1 MSNLVEEMP
10 LTLLDMAKPMTDD
23 GNDTDVSQDH
33 SAFSGFSRNDLPS
46 HGERAKYSSFT
57 TGDLPDLAMEL
68 ERTEGLPPLER
79 PFKAE
84 DLATM
89 SLPLTRMLSETKML
103 NNFQRHAL
111 ICLVISCTI
120 LSHLVSS
127 CWILLNGF
135 EKTEPSSWCSA
146 FVSSRKMCGFG
157 TRGQEASSSYLYK
170 SAVINSGG
178 SQKHSCLRIWM
189 LGTIA
194 PKLLVLGVL
203 EHPDF
208 NGLFCCWQEVV
219 LAGSIQSSNWQYM
232 KPIYQVLARICTA
245 NHNFLQPEKT
255 LTEWK
260 RSSCHFKDI
269 LQDIRDV

>member
-1 MSNLVEEMP
+1 MLPLTLGSCSCVLATTLCKAKPECKVRIGLALYLHLCSCSPFFLVFASPAMSNLVEEMP

-89 SLPLTRMLSETKML
+89 SLPLTRTLSETKML

-127 CWILLNGF
+127 C
-135 EKTEPSSWCSA
+135 
-146 FVSSRKMCGFG
+146 
-157 TRGQEASSSYLYK
+157 
-170 SAVINSGG
+170 
-178 SQKHSCLRIWM
+178 
-189 LGTIA
+189 
-194 PKLLVLGVL
+194 
-203 EHPDF
+203 
-208 NGLFCCWQEVV
+208 
-219 LAGSIQSSNWQYM
+219 
-232 KPIYQVLARICTA
+232 
-245 NHNFLQPEKT
+245 
-255 LTEWK
+255 
-260 RSSCHFKDI
+260 
-269 LQDIRDV
+269 